1 MSKYLKQLIT
11 DQLSSELEGV
21 TECVLVNVIGLSA
34 NETVDLRKQLREKD
48 IRIRVVK
55 NSMVMRAVEGTALA
69 PAFEGANGTLAVCYG
84 GEDFITLVKEVH
96 RHQKDEDNFEQFV
109 AKGGVMDGETLT
121 PEMVAE
127 VSKWPSREEQLSI
140 LVGQLLG
147 PGRTLL
153 AQLESGGAN
162 LAAQIDQIDGS
173 NSPAEEEASD
183 DSDAEAEA
191 PAEEEAS
198 GESEEVAAEEADTA
212 ETSDEAPEETSE
224 EASSDDDDGVDDE
237 VEAEA
242 PAEEVVEEIAE
253 EASDESEEEPA
264 TEESVDEESD
274 KVEES
279 AKVTQEN
286 TTHDVGDEEDV
297 TGTMQWY
304 ILKVQVNRED
314 SIRDA
319 LVRRIK
325 MHGLEEFFGDV
336 VVPTEDIAEFNRSGK
351 RRIVKKKLFPGYI
364 MVNMIINDDTWF
376 LVRET
381 SGIGDFTGTFGKPTP
396 MSDEE
401 VRRIIQVDDEVE
413 EGEQQVKTAIP
424 FKKGDRVRVKDGNF
438 QNFEG
443 EVDNIDEASGRV
455 TIIVSI
461 FGRSTPVELEHW
473 QIEEV

>member
-55 NSMVMRAVEGTALA
+55 NSMVMRAVEGTVLA

-84 GEDFITLVKEVH
+84 GEDFVTLVKEVH

-198 GESEEVAAEEADTA
+198 DD
-212 ETSDEAPEETSE
+212 SDA
-224 EASSDDDDGVDDE
+224 
-237 VEAEA
+237 EAEA
-242 PAEEVVEEIAE
+242 PAEE
-253 EASDESEEEPA
+253 EASDDSDSEAEADEEE
-264 TEESVDEESD
+264 
-274 KVEES
+274 
-279 AKVTQEN
+279 
-286 TTHDVGDEEDV
+286 
-297 TGTMQWY
+297 
-304 ILKVQVNRED
+304 
-314 SIRDA
+314 
-319 LVRRIK
+319 
-325 MHGLEEFFGDV
+325 
-336 VVPTEDIAEFNRSGK
+336 
-351 RRIVKKKLFPGYI
+351 
-364 MVNMIINDDTWF
+364 
-376 LVRET
+376 
-381 SGIGDFTGTFGKPTP
+381 
-396 MSDEE
+396 
-401 VRRIIQVDDEVE
+401 
-413 EGEQQVKTAIP
+413 
-424 FKKGDRVRVKDGNF
+424 
-438 QNFEG
+438 
-443 EVDNIDEASGRV
+443 
-455 TIIVSI
+455 
-461 FGRSTPVELEHW
+461 
-473 QIEEV
+473 

>member
-21 TECVLVNVIGLSA
+21 TDCVLVNVIGLSA

-55 NSMVMRAVEGTALA
+55 NSMAMRAVEGTALA

-84 GEDFITLVKEVH
+84 GEDFVTLVKEVH

-173 NSPAEEEASD
+173 GASDDAEESAEAPAEEEASDDTDAEAEAPAEEEASD

-198 GESEEVAAEEADTA
+198 DDTDEEPSSEESA
-212 ETSDEAPEETSE
+212 
-224 EASSDDDDGVDDE
+224 
-237 VEAEA
+237 
-242 PAEEVVEEIAE
+242 
-253 EASDESEEEPA
+253 
-264 TEESVDEESD
+264 DEESD
-274 KVEES
+274 EVEES
-279 AKVTQEN
+279 TEVTQEN

-401 VRRIIQVDDEVE
+401 VRRIIQIDDEVE

>member
-21 TECVLVNVIGLSA
+21 TDCVLVNVIGLSA

-55 NSMVMRAVEGTALA
+55 NSMAMRAVEGTALA

-84 GEDFITLVKEVH
+84 GEDFVTLVKEVH

-173 NSPAEEEASD
+173 GASDDAEESAEAPAEEEASD
-183 DSDAEAEA
+183 DSD
-191 PAEEEAS
+191 EEPS
-198 GESEEVAAEEADTA
+198 SEESA
-212 ETSDEAPEETSE
+212 
-224 EASSDDDDGVDDE
+224 
-237 VEAEA
+237 
-242 PAEEVVEEIAE
+242 
-253 EASDESEEEPA
+253 
-264 TEESVDEESD
+264 DEESD
-274 KVEES
+274 EVEES
-279 AKVTQEN
+279 TEVTQEN

-304 ILKVQVNRED
+304 ILKVQVNREN

-319 LVRRIK
+319 LERRSKIA
-325 MHGLEEFFGDV
+325 GLEEFIDEV
-336 VVPTEDIAEFNRSGK
+336 VVPTEEVAEFNKAGK

-364 MVNMIINDDTWF
+364 MVHMIINDDTWF

-381 SGIGDFTGTFGKPTP
+381 PGIGDFTGAGGKPTP
-396 MSDEE
+396 MDPFEVDRILKTSEE
-401 VRRIIQVDDEVE
+401 VEDGD
-413 EGEQQVKTAIP
+413 QQVKTAIP
-424 FKKGDRVRVKDGNF
+424 FKTGDRVRVKDGYF
-438 QNFEG
+438 LNFEG
-443 EVDNIDEASGRV
+443 EVEGIDEANGRV
-455 TIIVSI
+455 TVMINI

-473 QIEEV
+473 QIEDV

>member
-1 MSKYLKQLIT
+1 MSSNPEESKPVDDVQDQPIPEDVVAGNT
-11 DQLSSELEGV
+11 DEQ
-21 TECVLVNVIGLSA
+21 
-34 NETVDLRKQLREKD
+34 
-48 IRIRVVK
+48 
-55 NSMVMRAVEGTALA
+55 AVES
-69 PAFEGANGTLAVCYG
+69 
-84 GEDFITLVKEVH
+84 
-96 RHQKDEDNFEQFV
+96 
-109 AKGGVMDGETLT
+109 
-121 PEMVAE
+121 VAE
-127 VSKWPSREEQLSI
+127 ATEEASSD
-140 LVGQLLG
+140 
-147 PGRTLL
+147 
-153 AQLESGGAN
+153 ESGDDAGQVEAE
-162 LAAQIDQIDGS
+162 
-173 NSPAEEEASD
+173 SPAEEVVEETAEEASD

-191 PAEEEAS
+191 PAEE
-198 GESEEVAAEEADTA
+198 
-212 ETSDEAPEETSE
+212 
-224 EASSDDDDGVDDE
+224 
-237 VEAEA
+237 
-242 PAEEVVEEIAE
+242 VVEEIAE
-253 EASDESEEEPA
+253 EAGDDSEEEPA

>member
-21 TECVLVNVIGLSA
+21 TDCVLVNVIGLSA

-55 NSMVMRAVEGTALA
+55 NSMAMRAVEGTALA

-84 GEDFITLVKEVH
+84 GEDFVTLVKEVH

-173 NSPAEEEASD
+173 GASDDAEGSAEAPAEEEASD

-198 GESEEVAAEEADTA
+198 DDTDA
-212 ETSDEAPEETSE
+212 
-224 EASSDDDDGVDDE
+224 
-237 VEAEA
+237 EAEA
-242 PAEEVVEEIAE
+242 
-253 EASDESEEEPA
+253 DEEE
-264 TEESVDEESD
+264 
-274 KVEES
+274 
-279 AKVTQEN
+279 
-286 TTHDVGDEEDV
+286 
-297 TGTMQWY
+297 
-304 ILKVQVNRED
+304 
-314 SIRDA
+314 
-319 LVRRIK
+319 
-325 MHGLEEFFGDV
+325 
-336 VVPTEDIAEFNRSGK
+336 
-351 RRIVKKKLFPGYI
+351 
-364 MVNMIINDDTWF
+364 
-376 LVRET
+376 
-381 SGIGDFTGTFGKPTP
+381 
-396 MSDEE
+396 
-401 VRRIIQVDDEVE
+401 
-413 EGEQQVKTAIP
+413 
-424 FKKGDRVRVKDGNF
+424 
-438 QNFEG
+438 
-443 EVDNIDEASGRV
+443 
-455 TIIVSI
+455 
-461 FGRSTPVELEHW
+461 
-473 QIEEV
+473 

>member
-55 NSMVMRAVEGTALA
+55 NSMAMRAVEGTALA

-84 GEDFITLVKEVH
+84 GEDFVTLVKEVH

-173 NSPAEEEASD
+173 GASDDAEESAEAPAEEEASDDTDAEAEAPAEEEASD

-198 GESEEVAAEEADTA
+198 DDTDA
-212 ETSDEAPEETSE
+212 
-224 EASSDDDDGVDDE
+224 
-237 VEAEA
+237 EAEA
-242 PAEEVVEEIAE
+242 
-253 EASDESEEEPA
+253 DEEE
-264 TEESVDEESD
+264 
-274 KVEES
+274 
-279 AKVTQEN
+279 
-286 TTHDVGDEEDV
+286 
-297 TGTMQWY
+297 
-304 ILKVQVNRED
+304 
-314 SIRDA
+314 
-319 LVRRIK
+319 
-325 MHGLEEFFGDV
+325 
-336 VVPTEDIAEFNRSGK
+336 
-351 RRIVKKKLFPGYI
+351 
-364 MVNMIINDDTWF
+364 
-376 LVRET
+376 
-381 SGIGDFTGTFGKPTP
+381 
-396 MSDEE
+396 
-401 VRRIIQVDDEVE
+401 
-413 EGEQQVKTAIP
+413 
-424 FKKGDRVRVKDGNF
+424 
-438 QNFEG
+438 
-443 EVDNIDEASGRV
+443 
-455 TIIVSI
+455 
-461 FGRSTPVELEHW
+461 
-473 QIEEV
+473 

>member
-1 MSKYLKQLIT
+1 MSSNPEESKPVDDVQ
-11 DQLSSELEGV
+11 DQPIPEDAVAG
-21 TECVLVNVIGLSA
+21 NA
-34 NETVDLRKQLREKD
+34 DQQ
-48 IRIRVVK
+48 
-55 NSMVMRAVEGTALA
+55 AVESLA
-69 PAFEGANGTLAVCYG
+69 EAT
-84 GEDFITLVKEVH
+84 
-96 RHQKDEDNFEQFV
+96 
-109 AKGGVMDGETLT
+109 
-121 PEMVAE
+121 
-127 VSKWPSREEQLSI
+127 EEASSD
-140 LVGQLLG
+140 
-147 PGRTLL
+147 
-153 AQLESGGAN
+153 ESGDDAG
-162 LAAQIDQIDGS
+162 QVE
-173 NSPAEEEASD
+173 AEAPTEEVVEEIAEEASD
-183 DSDAEAEA
+183 D
-191 PAEEEAS
+191 
-198 GESEEVAAEEADTA
+198 SEEVAAEEADTA

-224 EASSDDDDGVDDE
+224 EASSDDGE

-242 PAEEVVEEIAE
+242 PTEEVVEEIAE
-253 EASDESEEEPA
+253 EASDDSDAEAEAPTEEVVEEIAEEASDDSDAEAEAPAEEEASDDSEEEPA

>member
-21 TECVLVNVIGLSA
+21 TDCVLVNVIGLSA

-55 NSMVMRAVEGTALA
+55 NSMAMRAVEGTALA

-84 GEDFITLVKEVH
+84 GEDFVTLVKEVH

-173 NSPAEEEASD
+173 GASDDAEGSAEAPAEEEASD

-198 GESEEVAAEEADTA
+198 DD
-212 ETSDEAPEETSE
+212 SDA
-224 EASSDDDDGVDDE
+224 
-237 VEAEA
+237 EAEA
-242 PAEEVVEEIAE
+242 PAEE
-253 EASDESEEEPA
+253 EASDDTDAEAEADEEE
-264 TEESVDEESD
+264 
-274 KVEES
+274 
-279 AKVTQEN
+279 
-286 TTHDVGDEEDV
+286 
-297 TGTMQWY
+297 
-304 ILKVQVNRED
+304 
-314 SIRDA
+314 
-319 LVRRIK
+319 
-325 MHGLEEFFGDV
+325 
-336 VVPTEDIAEFNRSGK
+336 
-351 RRIVKKKLFPGYI
+351 
-364 MVNMIINDDTWF
+364 
-376 LVRET
+376 
-381 SGIGDFTGTFGKPTP
+381 
-396 MSDEE
+396 
-401 VRRIIQVDDEVE
+401 
-413 EGEQQVKTAIP
+413 
-424 FKKGDRVRVKDGNF
+424 
-438 QNFEG
+438 
-443 EVDNIDEASGRV
+443 
-455 TIIVSI
+455 
-461 FGRSTPVELEHW
+461 
-473 QIEEV
+473 